1 MGYKSKL
8 KKVVCSTY
16 NWGPSWSYGSWIN
29 NYIYNQCLSPLTL
42 WVRILLRRGILD
54 ATLCD
59 KVCQRLATGRWFS
72 PPKTYLHD
80 IAEILL
86 KVAQNTIP
94 PSTYN
99 WFGVFLSCGWLLDTV
114 WRWRY
119 IMQFTSFE
127 CSCNTTLLCWENIAR
142 GENMT

>member
-16 NWGPSWSYGSWIN
+16 NWGPSWSCGSWIN

-42 WVRILLRRGILD
+42 WIRILLRRGILD

-72 PPKTYLHD
+72 PPK
-80 IAEILL
+80 
-86 KVAQNTIP
+86 NIP
-94 PSTYN
+94 PRYSWNIVESGVKHHTPSTYN
-99 WFGVFLSCGWLLDTV
+99 WFGFFYRVAGYWIV

-127 CSCNTTLLCWENIAR
+127 CSCNTTLLCWESIAR

>member
-72 PPKTYLHD
+72 PPK
-80 IAEILL
+80 
-86 KVAQNTIP
+86 NIP
-94 PSTYN
+94 PRYSWN
-99 WFGVFLSCGWLLDTV
+99 IVESGVKHHTPLNLQLIWVFIIMWLVIWYSL
-114 WRWRY
+114 
-119 IMQFTSFE
+119 
-127 CSCNTTLLCWENIAR
+127 TLTLYHAVYEFW
-142 GENMT
+142 MFM